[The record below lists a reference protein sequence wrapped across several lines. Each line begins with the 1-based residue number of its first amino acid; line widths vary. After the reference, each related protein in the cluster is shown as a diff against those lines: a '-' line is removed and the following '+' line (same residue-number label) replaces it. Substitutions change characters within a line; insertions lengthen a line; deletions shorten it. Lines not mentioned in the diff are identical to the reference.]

1 MPVLGSPTRFWGY
14 EEKIEKER
22 FFPQDNLSFFSN
34 CKRVI
39 IVWKL
44 QFWQSDFFLRVYKV
58 DLTLI

>member
-22 FFPQDNLSFFSN
+22 FFFPQDNLSFFSN

-39 IVWKL
+39 IVW
-44 QFWQSDFFLRVYKV
+44 
-58 DLTLI
+58 